1 MRVMPDWLRPL
12 KRFIANPEM
21 MRPAPVRNSDAG
33 SGTAVGGAAENVRFR
48 PFSPPCVVKSAN
60 CVTLNPASQ
69 FWHPLTYE
77 VVSALKVATALH
89 FTSMAF
95 PATRSDA
102 KTFQRLYPA

>member
-21 MRPAPVRNSDAG
+21 MRPAPVRNSEAG
-33 SGTAVGGAAENVRFR
+33 SGIAVGVAAEYVRVKLF
-48 PFSPPCVVKSAN
+48 PSGCALKSAD
-60 CVTLNPASQ
+60 CVTSNTASQ
-69 FWHPLTYE
+69 LEHNFLPYE

-102 KTFQRLYPA
+102 KT